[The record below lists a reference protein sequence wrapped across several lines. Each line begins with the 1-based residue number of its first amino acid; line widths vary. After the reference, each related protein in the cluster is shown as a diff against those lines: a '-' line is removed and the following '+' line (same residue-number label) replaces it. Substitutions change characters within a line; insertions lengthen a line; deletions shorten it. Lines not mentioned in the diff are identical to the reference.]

1 MSIQDA
7 IALLANAVADKEKD
21 PDLSNDLV
29 KGADGIAKFLFG
41 SDAAKF
47 RRKVYHLADPKR
59 ADRLPVFRMGNQLF
73 ARKSTLLKV
82 IEQRECV
89 SG

>member
-21 PDLSNDLV
+21 PDLSNDWV
-29 KGADGIAKFLFG
+29 KGSGRDRSFSLEATQQNLGEKSIILPT
-41 SDAAKF
+41 
-47 RRKVYHLADPKR
+47 PKR

-73 ARKSTLLKV
+73 ARKLTLLKV